1 MAAVDERR
9 HPALLEREEAGL
21 ILVDVQEAFRPV
33 IDRFEEVIANC
44 GLLAEGFGVLG
55 RPVLVS
61 EQYPK
66 GLGHTV
72 PELPSACPRARAWS
86 RRCGSRPAGSVPS
99 RMRSPRPAR
108 TWVVAG
114 IETHVCVNQTVHDL
128 LERGFGVQVA
138 ADAVSRT
145 GRNRDLGLAKM
156 TAAGAGTTSAEM
168 ALFEMLERAGS
179 DEFKQISRL
188 SDDATAA
195 PGRCWRTASSS
206 RPPPV
211 AASGT
216 ALGEMVFTTGMTGYQ
231 EAVTDPRTSARS
243 SASPRP

>member
-1 MAAVDERR
+1 MAAVDDRR
-9 HPALLEREEAGL
+9 HPALLAREDTGL

-33 IDRFEEVIANC
+33 IDGFDQVVANC

-72 PELPSACPRARAWS
+72 TELAERLPGDARLVEKVRFSACGVDAFEEAMAA
-86 RRCGSRPAGSVPS
+86 AG
-99 RMRSPRPAR
+99 AR

-114 IETHVCVNQTVHDL
+114 IEAHVCVNQTAHDL

-138 ADAVSRT
+138 ADAVSSRT
-145 GRNRDLGLAKM
+145 ARNRELGLAKM
-156 TAAGAGTTSAEM
+156 SAAGAGTTSAEM

-188 SDDATAA
+188 V
-195 PGRCWRTASSS
+195 R
-206 RPPPV
+206 
-211 AASGT
+211 
-216 ALGEMVFTTGMTGYQ
+216 
-231 EAVTDPRTSARS
+231 
-243 SASPRP
+243 

>member
-1 MAAVDERR
+1 MAAVDDRR
-9 HPALLEREEAGL
+9 HPALLEREETGL

-33 IDRFEEVIANC
+33 IDRFDEVVANC

-72 PELPSACPRARAWS
+72 AELAERLPGDVRLVEKVRFSACGVGAFEEAMAA
-86 RRCGSRPAGSVPS
+86 AG
-99 RMRSPRPAR
+99 AR

-114 IETHVCVNQTVHDL
+114 IEAHVCVNQTVHDL

-138 ADAVSRT
+138 ADAVSSRT
-145 GRNRDLGLAKM
+145 PRNRDLGLAKM

-168 ALFEMLERAGS
+168 ALFEMLEQAGS

-188 SDDATAA
+188 V
-195 PGRCWRTASSS
+195 R
-206 RPPPV
+206 
-211 AASGT
+211 
-216 ALGEMVFTTGMTGYQ
+216 
-231 EAVTDPRTSARS
+231 
-243 SASPRP
+243 